1 MAQIHTFHIVYNGCD
16 NKIWR
21 DIQISSTNT
30 LATLGYCILASF
42 ETLAYHLFYIEY
54 NGTKYDTYLDDFGD
68 AQAYLSE
75 VKLNQLSIKVGDKF
89 EMLYDFGCEQIF
101 NISVIG
107 VEEMPRGTG
116 TAYPKVI
123 AGKGRGIIDDMPC
136 DELLQIIK
144 RTDKA
149 GKSDFVITNEFGHE
163 MVWDYRN
170 YSLKCD
176 DGLIRIRVKEIKDA
190 YENHLDEYDY

>member
-1 MAQIHTFHIVYNGCD
+1 MAQIYTFHIVYDGCE

-30 LATLGYCILASF
+30 LATLGYCVLASF
-42 ETLAYHLFYIEY
+42 DTLAYHLFYIEHK
-54 NGTKYDTYLDDFGD
+54 GVKYDTYLDEFGEAD
-68 AQAYLSE
+68 AYLSK
-75 VKLNQLSIKVGDKF
+75 VKLNQLSLEVGDKL

-101 NISVIG
+101 SITVTGI
-107 VEEMPRGTG
+107 EEMPKGFG

-123 AGKGRGIIDDMPC
+123 AGEGRGIIDDLPS

-144 RTDKA
+144 KTDET
-149 GKSDFVITNEFGHE
+149 GKSNHTIINSFGDE
-163 MVWDYRN
+163 IVWDYRR
-170 YSLKCD
+170 YLIKYD

-190 YENHLDEYDY
+190 YENHLDEY